1 MWLFACPH
9 SLRKRCIAM
18 LKRWLLA
25 LMLAAAMATGLAGC
39 GERADTHPASPDA
52 AHHYEIL
59 GTVVSVDASGKTA
72 VIDHEKIADLMDAMT
87 MSFSV
92 PEAEDLAKLAPGKRI
107 KATLVVENNTMWLGS
122 VEVTGEAAAPAQ
134 PAAGHS
140 H

>member
-1 MWLFACPH
+1 
-9 SLRKRCIAM
+9 
-18 LKRWLLA
+18 
-25 LMLAAAMATGLAGC
+25 MLAVSLLTGIVGC
-39 GERADTHPASPDA
+39 REETKTHPVSADA
-52 AHHYEIL
+52 AHHYEIR

-92 PEAEDLAKLAPGKRI
+92 PEAEDLAKLTPGRRI

-122 VEVTGEAAAPAQ
+122 VEVTGEAAAPAE
-134 PAAGHS
+134 PATGHS